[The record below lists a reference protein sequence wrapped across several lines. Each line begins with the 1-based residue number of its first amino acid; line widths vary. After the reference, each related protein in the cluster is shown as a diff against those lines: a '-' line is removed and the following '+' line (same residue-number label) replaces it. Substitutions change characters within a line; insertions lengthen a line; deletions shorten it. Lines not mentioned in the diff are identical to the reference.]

1 MKYSLKNVWISRVHM
16 NTSSSMAGQ
25 SELLLV
31 GKKKKVETVTRFSVT
46 GDFCVGKGTA
56 CISVTS
62 KVKNLSALKQLS
74 RSQGEGS
81 TKH

>member
-1 MKYSLKNVWISRVHM
+1 
-16 NTSSSMAGQ
+16 MAGQ

-31 GKKKKVETVTRFSVT
+31 EDKKVETVTGLSVP
-46 GDFCVGKGTA
+46 GDFCVGKGAA

-62 KVKNLSALKQLS
+62 KVKILSTLKQLS
-74 RSQGEGS
+74 RSQCEGS